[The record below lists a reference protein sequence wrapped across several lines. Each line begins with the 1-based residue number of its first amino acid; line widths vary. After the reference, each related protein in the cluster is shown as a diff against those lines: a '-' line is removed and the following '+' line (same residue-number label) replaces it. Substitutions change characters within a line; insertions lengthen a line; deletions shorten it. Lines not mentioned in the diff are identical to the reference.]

1 MSKVPVAGLGV
12 EGPEPTALNGLLG
25 QLRGLIAQARAQA
38 LRTVDAV
45 QVRTCWEIGRHIV
58 EFEQHG
64 QARAT
69 YGARL
74 LPQLAE
80 RLSQEFG
87 GGFDARNLRHMRSF
101 FQAFPIWD
109 AVRTELSWTHYR
121 TLLRVD
127 GEAARQWYVNEA
139 IAQNWSSRALERQI
153 GTLYY
158 ERLLS
163 SQDRAAVQ
171 AEASRQLAPLNQSPR
186 AFVRD
191 PVLLEFLGLPGTG
204 RLLESEL
211 EQGLMDKLQAFLLEL
226 GKGFAFVARQQR
238 ISTESKDFYID
249 LVFYNYL
256 LKCFVLFDLKTGELT
271 HQDIGQMDMYVRI
284 YDDLKRSP
292 DDNPT
297 VGIILCSQKDTSVV
311 RYSVLNDSEQL
322 FASRYKLVLPS
333 EDELR
338 YELERERAALLA
350 RVEERDLG
358 LDDAGK
364 TGHEPDAT
372 EPSRNPD

>member
-1 MSKVPVAGLGV
+1 MSKAPDDGMGV
-12 EGPEPTALNGLLG
+12 ESAALNGLVG

-45 QVRTCWEIGRHIV
+45 QVRACWEIGRHIV
-58 EFEQHG
+58 EFEQQGH
-64 QARAT
+64 ARAA

-80 RLSQEFG
+80 RLSHEFG
-87 GGFDARNLRHMRSF
+87 AGFDARNLRHMRSF
-101 FQAFPIWD
+101 FQAFPFWD

-127 GEAARQWYVNEA
+127 SEAARQWYMNEA
-139 IAQNWSSRALERQI
+139 IIQNWSSRALERQI

-163 SQDRAAVQ
+163 SQDKAAVQ
-171 AEASRQLAPLNQSPR
+171 AEASSQLAPLNQSPR

-297 VGIILCSQKDTSVV
+297 VGIILCSQKDASVV

-338 YELERERAALLA
+338 CELERERAALLA
-350 RVEERDLG
+350 Q
-358 LDDAGK
+358 A
-364 TGHEPDAT
+364 HEGV
-372 EPSRNPD
+372 